1 MPIRK
6 ILVKIGRPGYKVIKI
21 RDPMTRQSGLLFQV
35 YYPELVQGDK
45 PHYRFMSSYEQRIE
59 PPSKFFQYLLVA
71 GEPYE
76 TIAFKVQSL
85 EVDRSEGKL
94 WSYWDPD
101 TKQYFLQF
109 FFKS

>member
-1 MPIRK
+1 
-6 ILVKIGRPGYKVIKI
+6 
-21 RDPMTRQSGLLFQV
+21 MTRQSGLLFQI
-35 YYPELVQGDK
+35 YYPDITLGDK
-45 PHYRFMSSYEQRIE
+45 PHFRFMSSYEQRVE

-76 TIAFKVQSL
+76 TIAFKIQSL
-85 EVDRSEGKL
+85 EVDRTEGKL

-109 FFKS
+109 FFRDQK